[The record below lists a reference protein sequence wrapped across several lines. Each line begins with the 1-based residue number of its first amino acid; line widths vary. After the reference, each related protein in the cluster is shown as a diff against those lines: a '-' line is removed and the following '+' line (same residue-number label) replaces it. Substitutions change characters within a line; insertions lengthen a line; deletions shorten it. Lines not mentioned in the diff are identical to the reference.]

1 MPEMTENQ
9 TPLRRTLRQKNR
21 ETHNA
26 VERHRK
32 KKINS
37 GINKIGELIPCS
49 PALKQSKNM
58 ILDQAY
64 KYISELKSQNNEIL
78 LNGGTKEQ
86 GEEIVRLRKQ
96 LNELQKENDRFAEL
110 LKAND
115 ICLHDDPTVH
125 WKRKLKSTKV
135 TMVVPSNQM
144 QDDILVY
151 TNGNQLNGNC
161 QQTAV
166 QSSPEQA
173 LNTLSS
179 NTPETCL
186 DLMVPVAMPDICQLA
201 NGPQLQ
207 TQVSQ
212 QEVPECLPTTRP
224 LLKAAHCPTI
234 TSSSTVHSVLNVSA
248 NSSGQLV
255 LQCPLSSCAS
265 TLPCPTS
272 ASTQIVLERSM
283 GKLAQSISETASE
296 CPTQNVLDIATRTCF
311 ALPVHSQQI
320 STPCTGV
327 ESPSGMTPQSVLG
340 LSSVSGQSPE
350 LRSTRFSITECSQNT
365 LASNFCQ
372 NVPVSV
378 GGLVVASPSFKLGA
392 MSGGGLMSSCPIASS
407 WTVCPAS
414 AYTGTSDS
422 NSVST
427 FSRMSSAGNT
437 QTTWTTL
444 QLAGNTVHPVSQ
456 GGCNSLPMPLNGNL
470 SARNTFSI
478 SESGQPF
485 NNVTV
490 VSSASAVFPGVSFCS
505 AYGQL
510 KQQVAVTVQSPLQPV
525 PTQPQIPAQ
534 PAAKVVSL
542 LPPVQ
547 VIQMARPAGS
557 SVSSSPN
564 NQHLIVLQPAN
575 PTSPAVV
582 RGAINSQAPGQ
593 QIVIIQTASQNAV
606 SVVPAPTS
614 NRLPALDSN
623 QLVCSS
629 SSSQCTPTV
638 QTVGGKHLVHI
649 LPRPVSSSTSTNSQ
663 SLAAA
668 GSGQQQQTI
677 SVNGQLFA
685 LQPVKQSGASNQNT
699 MQIIQPTT
707 SADPNTNVAL
717 NTFGALTNLS
727 QSISQMAGQGGL
739 QPTSGH
745 AANSSAPLNGQVT
758 GASVSAPEATVSST
772 TIDISKASVWH
783 TSSSASLKPP
793 LGPPTS
799 CKTKKLQKKP
809 LSTKQGAL
817 RKATCTGNKSKV
829 DASCVEYT
837 KSNKD
842 NPLQSLTSDDQ
853 VSPSQGLTV
862 SQQSSVRQISTLAAA
877 TVTTSVTSQEGADR
891 QRAAPRLSQ
900 HVLAPC
906 LTEPTLAESV
916 SREQPD
922 ILAVIS
928 ASSALVAALPPSS
941 CRGDLMKNVL
951 CVPSPPCVITD
962 VTTSVPPSSL
972 YCSNAALQVSGTFP
986 VDKDS
991 DLVELQT
998 AVANVCNTPGI
1009 TSVSAQLESLAAAQL
1024 QCSAGNKERTQDWH
1038 KGKLEMDKFATTKEI
1053 GNQDG
1058 SSVMHG
1064 VTHGENG
1071 SSSEKSSLLSLVKV
1085 SCADNELCVN
1095 SSRETSTGMLFYE
1108 KGESQKDVLLVSSE
1122 AESGVQ
1128 QQLCNPDQD
1137 SMGGPLIVHR
1147 QTESPMS
1154 SSSGSSRGF
1163 SVASMLPDTTRE
1175 DASCISTMTGTF
1187 NNYSLSEQNDIV
1199 ALAARAI
1206 FEHGSPGKSLA
1217 SDVTVC
1223 DVRSKSQKIP
1233 FADKEECPSQP
1244 SVKNLGVK
1252 ENSPNLMKT
1261 SAAEDPMQRS
1271 LPMDTNSTGMSVNK
1285 TSTSVVKEISNLP
1298 LICPSSASANLSVIN
1313 HACHSEAN
1321 QMHVCSPG
1329 QTQLV
1334 EQLPVCATADLS
1346 GGPVTYTEPPPQP
1359 ALLTEFSHEQLD
1371 TRKGNSQTPLVLE
1384 PHLKPNSESRKDATK
1399 RTGPD
1404 GQLISTAKRQ
1414 KQCQNAAMRLEGK
1427 STISTVPEHISEC
1440 GQTFIGQLPTNSSS
1454 LLVSGS
1460 NPGHTDSLSTLFPS
1474 TSFLTSNSAQTLR
1487 PAEAHCNTQ
1496 PQIQEGEGQQGSQ
1509 QLQQH
1514 VVPQQTVSSQAGLN
1528 VHHGH
1533 MYYKHHQRQIRE
1545 RHLYHLQHH
1554 LPHNESPVQAQA
1566 QGAQQ
1571 PRAAQQEIQM
1581 QKKRGLMRGSQ
1592 TPQLSL
1598 QHKQHPSGN
1607 GQGRQKGH
1615 HHHHHHHQHQ
1625 HHHHQ
1630 QQLQQQMP
1638 HSHFGN
1644 SQQDKR
1650 CDNTVT
1656 SRNHHSSH
1664 TQNLHSQD
1672 LIHQQQQEN
1681 ARSGQQGAGVPT
1693 EQSGQSRI
1701 QRLMTSRSLD
1711 QQMASKSNSVSR
1723 PSDMQFTSQRQER
1736 NRISSYS
1743 AEALIRKAPSNV
1755 ESRMGMAMQSTRNNL
1770 EQSEMRTYLDLS
1782 MNKNLPVHSLQAKL
1796 SLDHCINSDVQGLPD
1811 CPPFKVSVTTQGVGT
1826 FEVQSSR
1833 GNEMVN
1839 SMPTH
1844 RGMQSHGFRL
1854 GQGTGAER
1862 QARLPYLPMQGIP
1875 SGSGVPLRENDSS
1888 CHQSFMQSLLAPSLS
1903 EQISANQRSV
1913 SEHPRNTQCVPPASI
1928 EYSCPSVREGVH
1940 VRRDGEVQS
1949 RESCDMTLGAL
1960 SSRNN
1965 SLNIS
1970 YTNPSSVADSQGRNT
1985 SPNVSAQKNTLRMN
1999 ESQGNKCH
2007 PNSQVSP
2014 NVHGAVRT
2022 VMSHAAVSH
2031 SGNEQGHPIQQPS
2044 SSGISQ
2050 RGRHPAQEGSASKMR
2065 QTDRSRSGNHRSGNV
2080 FEHGLQLPL
2089 ASSSSMILGRQ
2100 QPVSARTG
2108 SIVRFMTEGQQ
2119 LPNDNLAPD
2128 QHSLS
2133 QNFGF
2138 PFIPESSMNPP
2149 INANPS
2155 FIPPVTQPGANRTP
2169 ALIPVEPQNPLSS
2182 FYPPYS
2188 PAHPNLSNDLSIPYF
2203 SNQIF
2208 SSPST
2213 EKANAG
2219 GLNNPFGSILSPPR
2233 PVGFPQPNFPL
2244 LPDMP
2249 TRPMAN
2255 TSSITPHLSN
2265 FNLTTLFPEIA
2276 AAPLAPDTTA
2286 MPMSPLL
2293 PLTNP
2298 ALSDVSKQ
2306 HSNRSAHNISHI
2318 LGHDGSSAV

>member
-9 TPLRRTLRQKNR
+9 TPMHRTHRQKNR

-64 KYISELKSQNNEIL
+64 KYISELKRQNDEIL

-115 ICLHDDPTVH
+115 ICLHDDPTIH

-135 TMVVPSNQM
+135 TMVISSNQM
-144 QDDILVY
+144 QDDILVC

-161 QQTAV
+161 QQAAV
-166 QSSPEQA
+166 HSSPEVA
-173 LNTLSS
+173 LNTL
-179 NTPETCL
+179 NTNTSETCL
-186 DLMVPVAMPDICQLA
+186 DIMVPVAMPDICPLA
-201 NGPQLQ
+201 NGAQLH
-207 TQVSQ
+207 TQISQ
-212 QEVPECLPTTRP
+212 QEVPECLPTTKSS
-224 LLKAAHCPTI
+224 LNTVQC
-234 TSSSTVHSVLNVSA
+234 TSSSSIVQSVLNVST
-248 NSSGQLV
+248 NGSGKVV

-265 TLPCPTS
+265 TPLACPTS
-272 ASTQIVLERSM
+272 TSAQIVLERSM
-283 GKLAQSISETASE
+283 GTFVQSILDAANGRQ
-296 CPTQNVLDIATRTCF
+296 TQNVLDITTSTCF
-311 ALPVHSQQI
+311 ALPLHSQQI
-320 STPCTGV
+320 GTPCTGV
-327 ESPSGMTPQSVLG
+327 DSPSGASQESVLG
-340 LSSVSGQSPE
+340 LSPVSSQSPE
-350 LRSTRFSITECSQNT
+350 LRSTRLSVTECSQNMLT
-365 LASNFCQ
+365 SNICQ
-372 NVPVSV
+372 SAPVSV
-378 GGLVVASPSFKLGA
+378 GGFVIASPSFKLGA
-392 MSGGGLMSSCPIASS
+392 MSNRGVMSSCPMASS
-407 WTVCPAS
+407 WTISFPTS
-414 AYTGTSDS
+414 TYTGTSDS

-427 FSRMSSAGNT
+427 FSRMTSAGNT

-456 GGCNSLPMPLNGNL
+456 VGCNILPAPLSENL

-490 VSSASAVFPGVSFCS
+490 VPSASTSFHGVSFCS
-505 AYGQL
+505 AYRQL
-510 KQQVAVTVQSPLQPV
+510 KQQVAVTLQPPIQPLPLQPV
-525 PTQPQIPAQ
+525 LAQPQIPAQ

-542 LPPVQ
+542 LPPLQ

-557 SVSSSPN
+557 SVSSTPN
-564 NQHLIVLQPAN
+564 NQNLIILQPAN

-582 RGAINSQAPGQ
+582 RGAINSQAQGQ
-593 QIVIIQTASQNAV
+593 QIVIIQAASQNAV
-606 SVVPAPTS
+606 SVVPAQTN
-614 NRLPALDSN
+614 NRLPAHDSN

-629 SSSQCTPTV
+629 SNAQSTPSI

-649 LPRPVSSSTSTNSQ
+649 LPRPVSSSSSTSSQ
-663 SLAAA
+663 SFPVT

-685 LQPVKQSGASNQNT
+685 LQPVKQSGASSQNT

-739 QPTSGH
+739 QLGSGH
-745 AANSSAPLNGQVT
+745 TANPSVTANGQII
-758 GASVSAPEATVSST
+758 SV
-772 TIDISKASVWH
+772 
-783 TSSSASLKPP
+783 SSSASETTVTSTDISRTSLSSSAWHTTSLCSLKPP
-793 LGPPTS
+793 LGPAPS

-809 LSTKQGAL
+809 LSAKQGVT
-817 RKATCTGNKSKV
+817 RKATCIGNKSKV
-829 DASCVEYT
+829 AANCVEYT
-837 KSNKD
+837 RSNKD
-842 NPLQSLTSDDQ
+842 NLLQLLTSDDQ
-853 VSPSQGLTV
+853 ISSSKGLTI
-862 SQQSSVRQISTLAAA
+862 SQTSSQSQIPMLVAA
-877 TVTTSVTSQEGADR
+877 TMTTSVASQEVIDR
-891 QRAAPRLSQ
+891 QQSVSSLSQ
-900 HVLAPC
+900 HVLPPC
-906 LTEPTLAESV
+906 LTEPALAESIPQ
-916 SREQPD
+916 EQSD
-922 ILAVIS
+922 ILAEIS
-928 ASSALVAALPPSS
+928 ATSVLTSSLPPSS
-941 CRGDLMKNVL
+941 SQGDMPKNVL
-951 CVPSPPCVITD
+951 CVSSSPCVITD
-962 VTTSVPPSSL
+962 ISTSVPPSSP
-972 YCSNAALQVSGTFP
+972 YCSNAPLHISGGFS

-998 AVANVCNTPGI
+998 AVANVCSTPGI
-1009 TSVSAQLESLAAAQL
+1009 TTVSAQLESLTAVPHQG
-1024 QCSAGNKERTQDWH
+1024 SASDKERSQDWH
-1038 KGKLEMDKFATTKEI
+1038 KGRLEMDRFSATKEI
-1053 GNQDG
+1053 SNQDG
-1058 SSVMHG
+1058 SSLMRG
-1064 VTHGENG
+1064 VTHSDKATSN
-1071 SSSEKSSLLSLVKV
+1071 EKSSLLSFVKD
-1085 SCADNELCVN
+1085 SCADNELCVDR
-1095 SSRETSTGMLFYE
+1095 SRETSTGMLFYE
-1108 KGESQKDVLLVSSE
+1108 KGEPQKDILLVST
-1122 AESGVQ
+1122 ESNVQ
-1128 QQLCNPDQD
+1128 QQLCNPDQEG
-1137 SMGGPLIVHR
+1137 MGGSLIVHR

-1154 SSSGSSRGF
+1154 TSSGSSRGF
-1163 SVASMLPDTTRE
+1163 SVASMLPDSTRE
-1175 DASCISTMTGTF
+1175 DPSCISTMTSTF

-1206 FEHGSPGKSLA
+1206 FEHGSPGKGLTSE
-1217 SDVTVC
+1217 VTVC
-1223 DVRSKSQKIP
+1223 DVRSKAQKIP
-1233 FADKEECPSQP
+1233 FAEKEECPSQQSSKSLGGKESCP
-1244 SVKNLGVK
+1244 S
-1252 ENSPNLMKT
+1252 LMEA
-1261 SAAEDPMQRS
+1261 SATEDQVQQS
-1271 LPMDTNSTGMSVNK
+1271 VPMDTNSTGTSINK
-1285 TSTSVVKEISNLP
+1285 SSTSAVKEISNMP
-1298 LICPSSASANLSVIN
+1298 LICTSSVSANLSVIN
-1313 HACHSEAN
+1313 HACYSEAS
-1321 QMHVCSPG
+1321 QMHACSPG

-1334 EQLPVCATADLS
+1334 EHLPVCATADLS
-1346 GGPVTYTEPPPQP
+1346 NGPTSYTEQSSQTT
-1359 ALLTEFSHEQLD
+1359 LLVEYSHEQLD
-1371 TRKGNSQTPLVLE
+1371 SVKGNSQTSLVLE
-1384 PHLKPNSESRKDATK
+1384 PRLKQSGESRKDTTK
-1399 RTGPD
+1399 RTGPGD
-1404 GQLISTAKRQ
+1404 DLISTAKRQ
-1414 KQCQNAAMRLEGK
+1414 KQCQNANMRLESK
-1427 STISTVPEHISEC
+1427 STVSTVPEHISDC
-1440 GQTFIGQLPTNSSS
+1440 GQAFIGQLPTNSSS

-1460 NPGHTDSLSTLFPS
+1460 NPGHTDSLSTLFPP
-1474 TSFLTSNSAQTLR
+1474 TNFLTSNVVETLR
-1487 PAEAHCNTQ
+1487 PSEAHCNIQ
-1496 PQIQEGEGQQGSQ
+1496 PRIQEGQGSQ

-1514 VVPQQTVSSQAGLN
+1514 VVPQQTVSSQTGLN

-1533 MYYKHHQRQIRE
+1533 LYYKHHQGQIRE
-1545 RHLYHLQHH
+1545 RHLYQLQHH
-1554 LPHNESPVQAQA
+1554 LSHNESSVQPQA
-1566 QGAQQ
+1566 HGAQQ
-1571 PRAAQQEIQM
+1571 PRAAQQDIQM

-1592 TPQLSL
+1592 ASQLPL
-1598 QHKQHPSGN
+1598 QQKQHPSGN
-1607 GQGRQKGH
+1607 GQGRQKGN
-1615 HHHHHHHQHQ
+1615 HHHHQQ
-1625 HHHHQ
+1625 HHQQ

-1638 HSHFGN
+1638 HPHFGS

-1650 CDNTVT
+1650 CDNSVT
-1656 SRNHHSSH
+1656 NRNHHSSH
-1664 TQNLHSQD
+1664 TQSLHSQD
-1672 LIHQQQQEN
+1672 LMHQQQQDN
-1681 ARSGQQGAGVPT
+1681 ARSGQQGSGVPA

-1701 QRLMTSRSLD
+1701 QRLLTSRSLD
-1711 QQMASKSNSVSR
+1711 QQMVSKSNSVSR
-1723 PSDMQFTSQRQER
+1723 PSDMQCTSHRQER

-1743 AEALIRKAPSNV
+1743 AEALIRKAPSNA
-1755 ESRMGMAMQSTRNNL
+1755 ESRMAMAMQSPRSNL

-1782 MNKNLPVHSLQAKL
+1782 MNKNMPVPGLQAKL
-1796 SLDHCINSDVQGLPD
+1796 SLDHCMNSDVQGLPD
-1811 CPPFKVSVTTQGVGT
+1811 CPPFKVSATTQGVGT

-1833 GNEMVN
+1833 GSEMVN

-1844 RGMQSHGFRL
+1844 RGMQPHGFRL
-1854 GQGTGAER
+1854 GHSAGTER
-1862 QARLPYLPMQGIP
+1862 QARLPYLPMQGIS
-1875 SGSGVPLRENDSS
+1875 SGSGVSLRENEGS
-1888 CHQSFMQSLLAPSLS
+1888 CHQSFMQSLLAPPLS
-1903 EQISANQRSV
+1903 EQISGNQRSV
-1913 SEHPRNTQCVPPASI
+1913 SEHPRNSQCVPPASI
-1928 EYSCPSVREGVH
+1928 AYSCPSVREGVH
-1940 VRRDGEVQS
+1940 IRRDGEVQN

-1960 SSRNN
+1960 SSRNS
-1965 SLNIS
+1965 SLSIS
-1970 YTNPSSVADSQGRNT
+1970 YSNPSSVADSQGRNT
-1985 SPNVSAQKNTLRMN
+1985 SPNVSAQKNSLRMN
-1999 ESQGNKCH
+1999 KSQANKCH

-2014 NVHGAVRT
+2014 NVHGAVRP

-2031 SGNEQGHPIQQPS
+2031 GGNEQGHSIQQPS
-2044 SSGISQ
+2044 SSVSQ
-2050 RGRHPAQEGSASKMR
+2050 RARHPAQDGSASKMR
-2065 QTDRSRSGNHRSGNV
+2065 QTERSSSGNHRSGNV
-2080 FEHGLQLPL
+2080 FEHSLQLPL
-2089 ASSSSMILGRQ
+2089 TSSGGMILGRQ
-2100 QPVSARTG
+2100 QPVTARTG

-2155 FIPPVTQPGANRTP
+2155 FIPPVTQPGTNRTP

-2219 GLNNPFGSILSPPR
+2219 ALNNPFGSILSPPR

-2244 LPDMP
+2244 LPDIP
-2249 TRPMAN
+2249 ARPMAN

-2276 AAPLAPDTTA
+2276 AAPLAPESAA

>member
-9 TPLRRTLRQKNR
+9 TPMRRTHRKKNR

-64 KYISELKSQNNEIL
+64 KYISELKRQNDEIL

-115 ICLHDDPTVH
+115 ICLHDDPTIH

-135 TMVVPSNQM
+135 TMVVSSNQM

-151 TNGNQLNGNC
+151 TNGSQLNGNC
-161 QQTAV
+161 QQAAV

-173 LNTLSS
+173 LNTLNS
-179 NTPETCL
+179 NTPEACL
-186 DLMVPVAMPDICQLA
+186 DIMVPVAMPDICPLA
-201 NGPQLQ
+201 NGAQLQ
-207 TQVSQ
+207 TQISQ

-224 LLKAAHCPTI
+224 SLKAVQCTTI
-234 TSSSTVHSVLNVSA
+234 TSSSSTVHNVLNVST
-248 NSSGQLV
+248 NSSGQVV

-265 TLPCPTS
+265 ASLACPTS
-272 ASTQIVLERSM
+272 TSAQIVLEHST
-283 GKLAQSISETASE
+283 GKFVQNVSEAANE
-296 CPTQNVLDIATRTCF
+296 CPTQCVVNVTTSTCF
-311 ALPVHSQQI
+311 ALPLHSQQI
-320 STPCTGV
+320 GMACAGV
-327 ESPSGMTPQSVLG
+327 ESPSGMPPQSVLG
-340 LSSVSGQSPE
+340 PSSVSSQNPE
-350 LRSTRFSITECSQNT
+350 LRSTRSSITECSQNM
-365 LASNFCQ
+365 LVSNICQ
-372 NVPVSV
+372 SVPVSV
-378 GGLVVASPSFKLGA
+378 GGLVIASPSFKLGA
-392 MSGGGLMSSCPIASS
+392 MSNGGLMSSCPMASS

-414 AYTGTSDS
+414 TYTGASDS

-437 QTTWTTL
+437 RTTWTTL
-444 QLAGNTVHPVSQ
+444 QLAGNTVHPVGH
-456 GGCNSLPMPLNGNL
+456 GGCNTLPVPLNGNL

-490 VSSASAVFPGVSFCS
+490 VPSASTAFQGVSFCS
-505 AYGQL
+505 AYKQL
-510 KQQVAVTVQSPLQPV
+510 KQQVAVTVQPPLQPLPLQPV
-525 PTQPQIPAQ
+525 LAQPQIPAQ

-542 LPPVQ
+542 LPPLQ

-557 SVSSSPN
+557 SVSSTPN
-564 NQHLIVLQPAN
+564 NQNLIILQPGN

-593 QIVIIQTASQNAV
+593 QIVIIQAASQNAV
-606 SVVPAPTS
+606 SVVPAQTS
-614 NRLPALDSN
+614 NRLSALDSN

-629 SSSQCTPTV
+629 SNAQSSPSI

-649 LPRPVSSSTSTNSQ
+649 LPRPVSSSASTSSQ
-663 SLAAA
+663 SFTAT

-685 LQPVKQSGASNQNT
+685 LQPVKQSGASSQNT
-699 MQIIQPTT
+699 MHIIQPTT

-739 QPTSGH
+739 QLSSAH
-745 AANSSAPLNGQVT
+745 AANSSAPTNGQIV
-758 GASVSAPEATVSST
+758 GASTSAPETIVTST
-772 TIDISKASVWH
+772 STDISKASAWH
-783 TSSSASLKPP
+783 TSSSCSLKPP
-793 LGPPTS
+793 LGPPPS

-809 LSTKQGAL
+809 LSAKQGATK
-817 RKATCTGNKSKV
+817 KATCTGNKSKV
-829 DASCVEYT
+829 DANCVQ
-837 KSNKD
+837 SNKD
-842 NPLQSLTSDDQ
+842 NPLQPLTSDDQ
-853 VSPSQGLTV
+853 ISSSQGLTI
-862 SQQSSVRQISTLAAA
+862 SQPTSLSQIPTLVAA
-877 TVTTSVTSQEGADR
+877 TVAVSVTLQEAVDR
-891 QRAAPRLSQ
+891 QQSAPRLSQ
-900 HVLAPC
+900 HVLPPC
-906 LTEPTLAESV
+906 LTEPALAESV

-928 ASSALVAALPPSS
+928 ATSALVASLPPSS
-941 CRGDLMKNVL
+941 SRSDLTKNVL
-951 CVPSPPCVITD
+951 GVPSPPCVITD
-962 VTTSVPPSSL
+962 VSTSAPPSSP
-972 YCSNAALQVSGTFP
+972 YCSSTGLQVSGGFSI
-986 VDKDS
+986 DKDS

-998 AVANVCNTPGI
+998 AVANVCSTPGI
-1009 TSVSAQLESLAAAQL
+1009 TSVSAQLESLAAAQH
-1024 QCSAGNKERTQDWH
+1024 QGSASDKERSQDWH
-1038 KGKLEMDKFATTKEI
+1038 KGQLEMDKFTTTKEI
-1053 GNQDG
+1053 HNQDG
-1058 SSVMHG
+1058 GSMMHG
-1064 VTHGENG
+1064 VTHGDKG
-1071 SSSEKSSLLSLVKV
+1071 SSNEKSSLLSFVKDP
-1085 SCADNELCVN
+1085 CADNELCVD
-1095 SSRETSTGMLFYE
+1095 SSRETSSGILFYE
-1108 KGESQKDVLLVSSE
+1108 KGEPQKSILLVSTE

-1128 QQLCNPDQD
+1128 QQLCNPDQE

-1206 FEHGSPGKSLA
+1206 FEHGSPGKTLA

-1223 DVRSKSQKIP
+1223 DARPKAQKVP
-1233 FADKEECPSQP
+1233 FADKGECPSQQ
-1244 SVKNLGVK
+1244 SVKSLGIK
-1252 ENSPNLMKT
+1252 ESSPNLT
-1261 SAAEDPMQRS
+1261 EASAAEGQKQRS

-1285 TSTSVVKEISNLP
+1285 TSTSVVKEISNMP
-1298 LICPSSASANLSVIN
+1298 MICTSSVSANLSVIN

-1321 QMHVCSPG
+1321 QMHACSPG

-1346 GGPVTYTEPPPQP
+1346 SGPATYTEQP
-1359 ALLTEFSHEQLD
+1359 SQPTLLAEFSHEQLD
-1371 TRKGNSQTPLVLE
+1371 TRKGNSQTSLVLE
-1384 PHLKPNSESRKDATK
+1384 PHLKQSSESRKDATK

-1404 GQLISTAKRQ
+1404 DHIISTAKRQ

-1460 NPGHTDSLSTLFPS
+1460 NPGHTDSLSTLFPP
-1474 TSFLTSNSAQTLR
+1474 TNFLTSNSAETLR
-1487 PAEAHCNTQ
+1487 PTEAHCNLQ
-1496 PQIQEGEGQQGSQ
+1496 PRIQEGQGQQGSQ

-1514 VVPQQTVSSQAGLN
+1514 VVPQQNVSSPVGLN

-1533 MYYKHHQRQIRE
+1533 VYYKHHQGQIRE

-1554 LPHNESPVQAQA
+1554 LPHNESSVQPQA
-1566 QGAQQ
+1566 HSAQQ

-1581 QKKRGLMRGSQ
+1581 QKKRGLIRGSQ

-1598 QHKQHPSGN
+1598 QQKQHPSGN
-1607 GQGRQKGH
+1607 GQGRQKGNH
-1615 HHHHHHHQHQ
+1615 HHHQ

-1644 SQQDKR
+1644 SQDKR
-1650 CDNTVT
+1650 CDNSVT
-1656 SRNHHSSH
+1656 NRNHHSSH
-1664 TQNLHSQD
+1664 TQSLHSQD
-1672 LIHQQQQEN
+1672 LIHQQQDN
-1681 ARSGQQGAGVPT
+1681 ARSGQQGAGGVPS

-1723 PSDMQFTSQRQER
+1723 SSDVQFTSHRQER

-1743 AEALIRKAPSNV
+1743 AEALIRKAPSNA

-1770 EQSEMRTYLDLS
+1770 EQPEMRTYLDLS

-1839 SMPTH
+1839 SMQTH

-1862 QARLPYLPMQGIP
+1862 QSRLPYLPMQGIP
-1875 SGSGVPLRENDSS
+1875 SGSGVPLRENEGS
-1888 CHQSFMQSLLAPSLS
+1888 CHQSFMQSLLAPPLS
-1903 EQISANQRSV
+1903 EQISGNQR

-1940 VRRDGEVQS
+1940 VRRDGEVQN

-1960 SSRNN
+1960 SSRNS
-1965 SLNIS
+1965 SLSIS

-1985 SPNVSAQKNTLRMN
+1985 SPNVSAQKNSLRMN

-2014 NVHGAVRT
+2014 NVHGAVRP
-2022 VMSHAAVSH
+2022 VMSHTVVSH

-2044 SSGISQ
+2044 SSGVSQ
-2050 RGRHPAQEGSASKMR
+2050 RARHPAQEGSASKMR

-2108 SIVRFMTEGQQ
+2108 SIVRFMAEGQQ

-2128 QHSLS
+2128 QHALS

-2213 EKANAG
+2213 DKANAG

-2249 TRPMAN
+2249 ARPMAN

-2276 AAPLAPDTTA
+2276 AAPLAPESTA

>member
-1 MPEMTENQ
+1 
-9 TPLRRTLRQKNR
+9 
-21 ETHNA
+21 
-26 VERHRK
+26 
-32 KKINS
+32 
-37 GINKIGELIPCS
+37 
-49 PALKQSKNM
+49 M
-58 ILDQAY
+58 ILDQAS
-64 KYISELKSQNNEIL
+64 KYISELKRQNDEIL
-78 LNGGTKEQ
+78 LNGGAKEQ

-96 LNELQKENDRFAEL
+96 LNELQKENDRYAEL

-115 ICLHDDPTVH
+115 ICLHDDPTIH
-125 WKRKLKSTKV
+125 WKRKLKGTKV
-135 TMVVPSNQM
+135 TMVISSNQM

-151 TNGNQLNGNC
+151 TNESQLNGNC
-161 QQTAV
+161 QQPAGH
-166 QSSPEQA
+166 SSPEQA

-179 NTPETCL
+179 DTPETCL

-201 NGPQLQ
+201 NGAQLQ
-207 TQVSQ
+207 TPISQ
-212 QEVPECLPTTRP
+212 QEDPECLPTTRP
-224 LLKAAHCPTI
+224 SLKAVPCPTI
-234 TSSSTVHSVLNVSA
+234 TSSSTVHSVLNVST
-248 NSSGQLV
+248 NGSGQVV

-265 TLPCPTS
+265 PSLACPTS
-272 ASTQIVLERSM
+272 TSAQIVLESSM
-283 GKLAQSISETASE
+283 GKLAQCVLETASE
-296 CPTQNVLDIATRTCF
+296 HPTQNVLDITTSTCF
-311 ALPVHSQQI
+311 ALPLHSQQFG
-320 STPCTGV
+320 TPCTGV
-327 ESPSGMTPQSVLG
+327 ESPSGMIPQSVLG
-340 LSSVSGQSPE
+340 LSSVIGQSPE
-350 LRSTRFSITECSQNT
+350 LRSTRFSNTECSQNM
-365 LASNFCQ
+365 LVSNACR

-378 GGLVVASPSFKLGA
+378 GGLVTTSASFKLGA
-392 MSGGGLMSSCPIASS
+392 MSNGGLMSPCPIASS

-414 AYTGTSDS
+414 TYTGTSDS

-456 GGCNSLPMPLNGNL
+456 GGCNILPVPLNGNL
-470 SARNTFSI
+470 GARNTFSI

-490 VSSASAVFPGVSFCS
+490 VPSASTAFQGVSFCS
-505 AYGQL
+505 AYRQL
-510 KQQVAVTVQSPLQPV
+510 KQQVAVTVQPPLQPLPLQPV
-525 PTQPQIPAQ
+525 LAQPQIPAQ

-542 LPPVQ
+542 LPPLQ
-547 VIQMARPAGS
+547 VIQMARSAGS
-557 SVSSSPN
+557 SVSSTPN
-564 NQHLIVLQPAN
+564 NQNLIILQPAN

-582 RGAINSQAPGQ
+582 RGALNSQGPGQ
-593 QIVIIQTASQNAV
+593 QIVIIQAASQNAV
-606 SVVPAPTS
+606 SVVPAQTS

-629 SSSQCTPTV
+629 SNTQSTSSV

-649 LPRPVSSSTSTNSQ
+649 LPRPVSSSSCTSSQ
-663 SLAAA
+663 SFTTT

-685 LQPVKQSGASNQNT
+685 LQPVKQSGASSQNT

-739 QPTSGH
+739 QLTSGH
-745 AANSSAPLNGQVT
+745 AANPSAPTNGQNF
-758 GASVSAPEATVSST
+758 GASASASEATVTSKST
-772 TIDISKASVWH
+772 DISKASAWH
-783 TSSSASLKPP
+783 TSSSCPLKPP
-793 LGPPTS
+793 LGPPSS
-799 CKTKKLQKKP
+799 CKTKKMQKKY
-809 LSTKQGAL
+809 LSAKQGAT
-817 RKATCTGNKSKV
+817 RKAPSTGNKTKV
-829 DASCVEYT
+829 DANCVEHT

-842 NPLQSLTSDDQ
+842 DPLQLLTSDDHIL
-853 VSPSQGLTV
+853 SSQALTI
-862 SQQSSVRQISTLAAA
+862 SQQSSQPQTPTLVAA
-877 TVTTSVTSQEGADR
+877 TVTTSVTSQEGVTR
-891 QRAAPRLSQ
+891 QQSAPRLSQ
-900 HVLAPC
+900 HVLPSCSTAV
-906 LTEPTLAESV
+906 AESV
-916 SREQPD
+916 SREQTD

-928 ASSALVAALPPSS
+928 ATSALVASLPPSS
-941 CRGDLMKNVL
+941 SRGDLMKNVL
-951 CVPSPPCVITD
+951 SVPSPPCVITEIS
-962 VTTSVPPSSL
+962 TSVPPASP
-972 YCSNAALQVSGTFP
+972 YCSNAALQGSGAFSI
-986 VDKDS
+986 DKDS

-1009 TSVSAQLESLAAAQL
+1009 SSISAQLESLAAAQH
-1024 QCSAGNKERTQDWH
+1024 QGNAGNKERTQDWH
-1038 KGKLEMDKFATTKEI
+1038 KGQLEMDRFAATKEI
-1053 GNQDG
+1053 RTQDG
-1058 SSVMHG
+1058 SSMMQVVPHG
-1064 VTHGENG
+1064 DRG
-1071 SSSEKSSLLSLVKV
+1071 SLNEKGSLLSFVKV
-1085 SCADNELCVN
+1085 SCADNELCVD
-1095 SSRETSTGMLFYE
+1095 SSRETSTAMLFYE
-1108 KGESQKDVLLVSSE
+1108 KGEPQKDILLVSTE
-1122 AESGVQ
+1122 AEGGVQ
-1128 QQLCNPDQD
+1128 QQLCNPDQE

-1163 SVASMLPDTTRE
+1163 SVASMLPDSTRD
-1175 DASCISTMTGTF
+1175 DASCISTMTSTF

-1223 DVRSKSQKIP
+1223 DVRSKAQKIP
-1233 FADKEECPSQP
+1233 FAAKECPSQQ
-1244 SVKNLGVK
+1244 SVKTLGVK
-1252 ENSPNLMKT
+1252 EQSPNLT
-1261 SAAEDPMQRS
+1261 EARAAEDQTQQT
-1271 LPMDTNSTGMSVNK
+1271 LPMDTNSRGTSVNK
-1285 TSTSVVKEISNLP
+1285 TSTSVVKEIPNMP
-1298 LICPSSASANLSVIN
+1298 LICPSSVSATLSVIN
-1313 HACHSEAN
+1313 HACHSEAI
-1321 QMHVCSPG
+1321 QMQACSLG

-1346 GGPVTYTEPPPQP
+1346 SAPSTYTGQSSQ
-1359 ALLTEFSHEQLD
+1359 ATLLAEFSPEQLD
-1371 TRKGNSQTPLVLE
+1371 PRKGNLQTSLVLE
-1384 PHLKPNSESRKDATK
+1384 PHLKQSSESRKDATK
-1399 RTGPD
+1399 RTGPGD
-1404 GQLISTAKRQ
+1404 QLISTAKRQ
-1414 KQCQNAAMRLEGK
+1414 KQCQNAAMRLRGK
-1427 STISTVPEHISEC
+1427 STVSPVPEC
-1440 GQTFIGQLPTNSSS
+1440 GQTFIGQLPANSSS

-1460 NPGHTDSLSTLFPS
+1460 NPGNTDSLSTLFPP
-1474 TSFLTSNSAQTLR
+1474 TNFLISNSAETLR
-1487 PAEAHCNTQ
+1487 PAEAHCNAQ
-1496 PQIQEGEGQQGSQ
+1496 PRIQEGEGQQGSQ

-1514 VVPQQTVSSQAGLN
+1514 LMSQQTVSSQAGLN

-1533 MYYKHHQRQIRE
+1533 MYYKHHQGQIRE

-1554 LPHNESPVQAQA
+1554 LPHNESSVHPQAHS
-1566 QGAQQ
+1566 AQQ

-1592 TPQLSL
+1592 TPQMSL
-1598 QHKQHPSGN
+1598 QQKQQPSGN
-1607 GQGRQKGH
+1607 GQGRQKGNH
-1615 HHHHHHHQHQ
+1615 HHHHHHHQ

-1638 HSHFGN
+1638 HSQFGN

-1650 CDNTVT
+1650 CDNSVT
-1656 SRNHHSSH
+1656 NRNHHSSH
-1664 TQNLHSQD
+1664 TQSLHSQD
-1672 LIHQQQQEN
+1672 LLHQHQQDN
-1681 ARSGQQGAGVPT
+1681 ARSGQQGAGVPP
-1693 EQSGQSRI
+1693 EQSGQPRI

-1711 QQMASKSNSVSR
+1711 QQMASKSNSGSQ
-1723 PSDMQFTSQRQER
+1723 PSEIPFTSHRQER
-1736 NRISSYS
+1736 NRISTYS
-1743 AEALIRKAPSNV
+1743 AEALIRKAPSNI
-1755 ESRMGMAMQSTRNNL
+1755 ESRMGMTMQSTRNNL
-1770 EQSEMRTYLDLS
+1770 EQTEMRTYLDLS

-1854 GQGTGAER
+1854 GQGPGAER
-1862 QARLPYLPMQGIP
+1862 QARLPYLPMQGIS
-1875 SGSGVPLRENDSS
+1875 SGSGVPLRENEGS
-1888 CHQSFMQSLLAPSLS
+1888 CHQSFMKSLLAPPLN
-1903 EQISANQRSV
+1903 EQIGANQRSV
-1913 SEHPRNTQCVPPASI
+1913 PEHPRNTQCVPQASI

-1940 VRRDGEVQS
+1940 IRRDGEVQN
-1949 RESCDMTLGAL
+1949 RESCDMSLGTLG
-1960 SSRNN
+1960 SRNS
-1965 SLNIS
+1965 SLGIS
-1970 YTNPSSVADSQGRNT
+1970 YTNPSSIADSQGRNT
-1985 SPNVSAQKNTLRMN
+1985 SPNVSAQKNSLRMN
-1999 ESQGNKCH
+1999 EGQGGKCH
-2007 PNSQVSP
+2007 PSSQASP
-2014 NVHGAVRT
+2014 NVHGAVRP
-2022 VMSHAAVSH
+2022 VMPHTAVSH
-2031 SGNEQGHPIQQPS
+2031 SGNEQGHTIQQPS

-2100 QPVSARTG
+2100 QPVGARAG

-2119 LPNDNLAPD
+2119 LPNDNLTPD
-2128 QHSLS
+2128 HSLS

-2138 PFIPESSMNPP
+2138 PFIPESGMNPP

-2203 SNQIF
+2203 SNPIF

-2276 AAPLAPDTTA
+2276 AAPLATESTA

-2298 ALSDVSKQ
+2298 SLSDVSKQ